1 MVQRVNRERK
11 AEILAPAGS
20 YESFRAAI
28 LAGADA
34 VYAGGP
40 RFGARAYAKNFSK
53 EQMLAAIDEAH
64 LHGRKFYLTVNTLL
78 KEPEMAELFAYL
90 EPFYNGGL
98 DAVIVQDL
106 GVFSFV
112 RRWFP
117 DMEIHVSTQMTV
129 TGSEG
134 AVFLKERGAT
144 RVVPARELSLEE
156 VRRMKKETGM
166 EIECFVHGAL
176 CYCYSGQCLMSS
188 LIGGRSGNRG
198 QCAQPCRLP
207 YGANGEKG
215 YLLSPKDIC
224 TLDLIPDLIDAGI
237 DSFKLEGRM
246 KRPEYV
252 AGVTGMYRKYT
263 DLYLERGRA
272 GYRVDE
278 TDRKQLMDLYN
289 RGGFH
294 NGYYRQHNGKEMISK
309 ERPNHAGVAAVRV
322 TGQKGREVTGAALTE
337 IGKGDVLSFP
347 AGIKEDYT
355 FGAAYKKGAENVKL
369 LVPKQV
375 RIKPGTILY
384 RTKNRT
390 LLEELEK
397 SIQFGK
403 IQEKIYGYFTLSI
416 GKPAKLIVCS
426 DTVSVEAESEIQV
439 EQAGKRPLA
448 EEQVRKQ
455 LEKTGETPFVFETL
469 DIGMDPNVF
478 LPMQQLN
485 EMRRRALA
493 ELEKQICRQY
503 HRELRANPENRE
515 NRAVFCDREEIVYK
529 NTNERSVENRPEL
542 TILTETIEQFRTVE
556 VFAEEYRGIH
566 RVYVDSA
573 MGGDL
578 FRTPEA
584 LLICE
589 CLQQSGVEVY
599 LAMPHIFRN
608 ETEALFTAQ
617 YAEKIR
623 DGFDGILVRNLESIR
638 FLERIGFDRN
648 VITDHNLYVF
658 NRYTKQFW
666 KENGIAQFTVPLEL
680 NRQEIKELGIEDGE
694 MVLYGNLAVM
704 ISAQCVEKTTRGC
717 RKKDGMT
724 VLTDRY
730 QNQFAVRNRCRECY
744 NVIYNSA
751 PLYLLDLKEEVRELA
766 PKRVRLQFSV
776 EDKKQT
782 EQILHA
788 YRESFVLGKQTE
800 RMPEDYTR
808 GHFKRGVI

>member
-1 MVQRVNRERK
+1 MNRERK
-11 AEILAPAGS
+11 VEILAPAGS

-40 RFGARAYAKNFSK
+40 RFGARAYAKNFSE

-78 KEPEMAELFAYL
+78 KEWEMSELFAYL
-90 EPFYNGGL
+90 ERLYRGGL

-112 RRWFP
+112 RKWFP

-129 TGSEG
+129 TGREG
-134 AVFLKERGAT
+134 AAFLKAQGAV
-144 RVVPARELSLEE
+144 RVVPARELSLDE
-156 VRRMKKETGM
+156 VRRMKEETGM

-252 AGVTGMYRKYT
+252 AGVTAVYRKYT
-263 DLYLERGRA
+263 DLYLKKGRA
-272 GYRVDE
+272 GYRVE
-278 TDRKQLMDLYN
+278 EADREQLMDLYN

-294 NGYYRQHNGKEMISK
+294 SGYYKQHNGKEMISK

-322 TGQKGREVTGAALTE
+322 TGQKGREVMGTALTDL
-337 IGKGDVLSFP
+337 GRGDVLSFP
-347 AGIKEDYT
+347 AGVKEDYT
-355 FGAAYKKGAENVKL
+355 FGANYKKGAENVKI

-375 RIKPGTILY
+375 RIKSGTVLY
-384 RTKNRT
+384 RTKNRM
-390 LLEELEK
+390 LLEELDQ
-397 SIQFGK
+397 SIQFEK

-416 GKPAKLIVCS
+416 GKPAKLIVCA
-426 DTVSVEAESEIQV
+426 DTVSAEAASEV
-439 EQAGKRPLA
+439 KAELAGKRPLA
-448 EEQVRKQ
+448 EEQVRRQ

-469 DIGMDPNVF
+469 DIEMDPNAF

-485 EMRRRALA
+485 EMRRQALA
-493 ELEKQICRQY
+493 ELEKGICRQY
-503 HRELRANPENRE
+503 HRDLEANTKDVENTS
-515 NRAVFCDREEIVYK
+515 VFCEKKEIVYK
-529 NTNERSVENRPEL
+529 NTNGQPLEKNPKL
-542 TILTETIEQFRTVE
+542 TVLAETLEQLQTIETFTGEFGTV
-556 VFAEEYRGIH
+556 H

-573 MGGDL
+573 MEGDL
-578 FRTPEA
+578 FGTKEA
-584 LLICE
+584 LAICE
-589 CLQQSGVEVY
+589 RLRRSGTEVY
-599 LAMPHIFRN
+599 LAMPHIFRD
-608 ETEALFTAQ
+608 ETDTLFTAQ
-617 YAEKIR
+617 YAKKIR
-623 DGFDGILVRNLESIR
+623 TGFDGILVRNLESIR
-638 FLERIGFDRN
+638 FLKQIGFDRH
-648 VITDHNLYVF
+648 VISDHNLYVF
-658 NRYTKQFW
+658 NKYTKQFW
-666 KENGIAQFTVPLEL
+666 NENGITQFTVPLEL
-680 NRQEIKELGIEDGE
+680 NRQEMNVLGIEDGE
-694 MVLYGNLAVM
+694 LVLYGNLAVM

-724 VLTDRY
+724 ILTDRY
-730 QNQFAVRNRCRECY
+730 QNRFSVRNRCRECY
-744 NVIYNSA
+744 NVIYNSS
-751 PLYLLDLKEEVRELA
+751 PLYLLDLKEEVWKLD
-766 PKRVRLQFSV
+766 PKGVRLQFSV

-782 EQILHA
+782 AQILHA
-788 YRESFVLGKQTE
+788 YRENFILGKQTE
-800 RMPEDYTR
+800 FWPEDYTR